1 MATES
6 REALEEFIADLR
18 TTKIKATYLNR
29 RYQFLK
35 SFVPWLEHCLSGML
49 VEDGE
54 RSESAPFFQVNGPAA
69 EELIDSIHEA
79 RKQLHRLEEKARSK
93 IAEIPY
99 SPPWGTEK
107 DDFQDYEYKTWEI
120 VNMAEKT
127 QADTMDGIRN
137 KCNESQECKMVLPHL
152 LLLFQDSYRTFNN
165 ILCQVRARNASRMK
179 HMCMEEEPQKSRVCL
194 IIIQSGI
201 HFLHC
206 RRKYEKLH
214 EKAYDLECVPLYL
227 QVIRGDACSQL
238 SEFEDKFD
246 YLVYQA
252 LHYISRLQETG
263 GELFVIRMS
272 ENNYE
277 LLTSIVEARLN
288 MYDARHELQ
297 KDLQRNV
304 VQSFLSWKRDQ
315 VSEHTK
321 NHPIHESQLIK
332 QALEIYRKGQVEI
345 IQKEKEKV
353 EAIEDILRGHE
364 ERPGFQEARRYLL
377 AFKEEYYA
385 VIAEELRRVKL
396 WLQVKY
402 REDLPKLE
410 NQVEDEIMEIKSD
423 SFMQKDKDGCL
434 EVQEELDLQVSE
446 EAAAIIL
453 KSLDGQLELSSST
466 AEIVA
471 KQSFKIWH
479 MLKMNEKVVKIPV
492 GKKILRMAIIYCKK
506 HGEAKSF
513 AFDYFVD
520 DCGHFCP
527 DDHPEEFTAN
537 LTIDEGFEQW
547 DSEML
552 LKNADKATIFELVT
566 AAEHLYIQGLLDLVG
581 RAAADMVIWKS
592 GEEICEKFHL
602 KFDFTQEELEE
613 ADEENESM
621 GGVSMRKVNMDGLR
635 DMADYLTSSL
645 S

>member
-1 MATES
+1 MAAES
-6 REALEEFIADLR
+6 SEALEEFIADLR
-18 TTKIKATYLNR
+18 ATAIKATYLNR

-35 SFVPWLEHCLSGML
+35 SFVQWLKQSLSRML

-54 RSESAPFFQVNGPAA
+54 RNESAPFFQVNGPAA
-69 EELIDSIHEA
+69 EELIDSIYEA
-79 RKQLHRLEEKARSK
+79 RKQLRRLEEKARSK

-99 SPPWGTEK
+99 SPPWGTKK

-152 LLLFQDSYRTFNN
+152 LLLFQDSYRTFNK
-165 ILCQVRARNASRMK
+165 ILCQVRTRNASRMK
-179 HMCMEEEPQKSRVCL
+179 HMCMEEEPQKSP
-194 IIIQSGI
+194 
-201 HFLHC
+201 
-206 RRKYEKLH
+206 
-214 EKAYDLECVPLYL
+214 AYDLECVPLYL

-263 GELFVIRMS
+263 GEIFVIRMS

-364 ERPGFQEARRYLL
+364 EHPGFQEARCYLL
-377 AFKEEYYA
+377 DFKEEYYA

-402 REDLPKLE
+402 REDLLKLE
-410 NQVEDEIMEIKSD
+410 NQVEDEIEESVQIKSE

-446 EAAAIIL
+446 AAAAIIL

-471 KQSFKIWH
+471 KQSFEIWH
-479 MLKMNEKVVKIPV
+479 MLKMNEKIVKIPV

-527 DDHPEEFTAN
+527 GDHPEEFIAN

-566 AAEHLYIQGLLDLVG
+566 AAEHLSIQGLWDLVG
-581 RAAADMVIWKS
+581 RAALDMVIWKS
-592 GEEICEKFHL
+592 REEICEKFHL

-635 DMADYLTSSL
+635 DMADYRTSSL